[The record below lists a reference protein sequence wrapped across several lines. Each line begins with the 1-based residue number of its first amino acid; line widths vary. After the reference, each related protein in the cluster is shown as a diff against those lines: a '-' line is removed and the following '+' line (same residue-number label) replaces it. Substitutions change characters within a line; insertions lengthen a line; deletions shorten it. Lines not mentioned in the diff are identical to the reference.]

1 MEREPTTI
9 DQPMLEAARV
19 VAVEPGGAWL
29 ESESQSGCANCRD
42 GRGCGVSVFQ
52 RLFRLPRHR
61 LYLPTEETLAV
72 GDHVVIALSQRAVLV
87 ASLWLY
93 LAPLLG
99 LLGGALVFELSF
111 ASEPLTVLG
120 AVVGLAA
127 SLWLVHARQRHQ
139 ARCGAFFP
147 VLHEVTFRQ
156 AGRPPGRVRGECH
169 LTD

>member
-1 MEREPTTI
+1 MDHDSAAI
-9 DQPMLEAARV
+9 DQPMLESARV

-29 ESESQSGCANCRD
+29 ESEGQSGCANCRD

-72 GDHVVIALSQRAVLV
+72 GDHVVIALSQRAVLI

-99 LLGGALVFELSF
+99 LLLGALLAEAAFGREW
-111 ASEPLTVLG
+111 LTVTG
-120 AVVGLAA
+120 AFGGLAG
-127 SLWLVHARQRHQ
+127 SLWLVRARQQRQ
-139 ARCGAFFP
+139 ARSGAFFP
-147 VLHEVTFRQ
+147 VLHEITLRQ
-156 AGRPPGRVRGECH
+156 APSSSDGRP
-169 LTD
+169 